1 MTANERDIEFDTLID
16 KKYLEKHFITV
27 TKKNDGD
34 YVFTYADTGVVLGY
48 VFNAPAG
55 NIFFAD
61 QFILGGNQEEMA
73 RCGAGFH
80 PGLVKPIFK
89 TRRSLGWTTGEN
101 GKPVHR
107 REKKLCWITGT
118 ESAKEFREELTRR
131 LVDVLN
137 RLVLRLPKLR
147 EKFVWRQKQIRKNCG
162 CDYHCIVHLYTA
174 FDLERLV
181 NKGTPFSEVEIL
193 NGHKVNISLLAD
205 EDIAGHLYR
214 RMVWL
219 VTSASDKVSFIIQGY
234 MYGDGELSRVCY
246 LGEDGCKWF
255 KEAADRL

>member
-16 KKYLEKHFITV
+16 KKYLETHFITV

-55 NIFFAD
+55 NIFLAD

-73 RCGAGFH
+73 KCRAGFH

-101 GKPVHR
+101 GKPVHL
-107 REKKLCWITGT
+107 REEKLCWLTGN
-118 ESAKEFREELTRR
+118 ESAKEFREELNRR
-131 LVDVLN
+131 LVDTLN

-147 EKFVWRQKQIRKNCG
+147 EKFVWRQKQIRTG
-162 CDYHCIVHLYTA
+162 CDDYNCIVHLYTA
-174 FDLERLV
+174 FDLEQFV
-181 NKGTPFSEVEIL
+181 NKDTPFSEVELL
-193 NGHKVNISLLAD
+193 NGHKVKVSLLAD
-205 EDIAGHLYR
+205 EDIAGRIYR
-214 RMVWL
+214 RIVWL
-219 VTSASDKVSFIIQGY
+219 VSGVDHTPFIIQGY
-234 MYGDGELSRVCY
+234 MYGEGELSRVCF
-246 LGEDGCKWF
+246 LKDAGCKWF
-255 KEAADRL
+255 KEAVDRL